1 MLDCNRILPESLLPD
16 AGQTGAAR
24 FHFWPRS
31 PAIRRGIDTDT
42 SPSLHRPRRGASIR
56 QTMKNAEET
65 MQMPITPTL
74 LLAALLLGGCEG
86 NSMQLI
92 G

>member
-1 MLDCNRILPESLLPD
+1 
-16 AGQTGAAR
+16 
-24 FHFWPRS
+24 
-31 PAIRRGIDTDT
+31 
-42 SPSLHRPRRGASIR
+42 
-56 QTMKNAEET
+56 MKNAEET